1 VSWSKRSAPSSVG
14 TSWLEGELTKRA
26 SHAAQKGLVESKD
39 SWGPH
44 RLEQRMRLPRSR
56 VEEAERLDAAIAKT
70 IRRLKLAPKPAAR
83 PNFD

>member
-1 VSWSKRSAPSSVG
+1 
-14 TSWLEGELTKRA
+14 
-26 SHAAQKGLVESKD
+26 VESKD

-70 IRRLKLAPKPAAR
+70 IRRLKLAAKPAAP